1 MTSVVRTGL
10 SGAQLSDSLYTSLR
24 ERTTGGMSTE
34 VGDSSEIIGG
44 HDADGAYTLHSGSH
58 LRIREK
64 FRIHVIDAV
73 G

>member
-10 SGAQLSDSLYTSLR
+10 SGAQLSDSPYTSLR
-24 ERTTGGMSTE
+24 ERTTGMSTE

-44 HDADGAYTLHSGSH
+44 HDADGAYTLHLGSH

>member
-1 MTSVVRTGL
+1 
-10 SGAQLSDSLYTSLR
+10 
-24 ERTTGGMSTE
+24 MSTG

-44 HDADGAYTLHSGSH
+44 HDADDAYTLHLGSQ

-64 FRIHVIDAV
+64 FRVHVIDAV

>member
-1 MTSVVRTGL
+1 
-10 SGAQLSDSLYTSLR
+10 
-24 ERTTGGMSTE
+24 MSTE

-44 HDADGAYTLHSGSH
+44 HDADGAYTLHLGSQ